1 MSLAT
6 DSIVD
11 EKFKQWVR
19 GKDAVAARISVFEG
33 IREIPY
39 AVVPELIDAERYTE
53 ILRLGRGSCS
63 PKHFLLCDMF
73 RRLGLT
79 TLFVVY
85 PFRWGERAELVADL
99 PDRLLEL
106 ARQMPLSHHLACRV
120 EIGGRLVLVDA
131 TLDSALNKAE
141 MPVNRDW
148 DGFND
153 TELPMTPLGPEEI
166 FHPSEAYLMQPRT
179 DATSLAFYEELN
191 ARLEEARRM

>member
-6 DSIVD
+6 DAIVD
-11 EKFKQWVR
+11 EQFNQWIR
-19 GKDAVAARISVFEG
+19 GKDAIAARISVFEG

-39 AVVPELIDAERYTE
+39 AVVPDLIDAERYTE
-53 ILRLGRGSCS
+53 ILDRGRGSCS

-73 RRLGLT
+73 WRLGLA

-99 PDRLLEL
+99 PDRLLKL

-120 EIGGRLVLVDA
+120 EINGRLVLVDA
-131 TLDSALNKAE
+131 TLDSALAKAE

-148 DGFND
+148 DGFSD
-153 TELPMTPLGPEEI
+153 TELPMTPLGQEEV

-179 DATSLAFYEELN
+179 DANSLAFYEELN
-191 ARLEEARRM
+191 ARLEDARRM